1 MVPWVCLQCVIVVF
15 PDHIHLLFLFIFQM
29 KIKSSLI
36 QFLKKATQFK
46 NVLGPNKKKKS
57 VFRVTGLKFL
67 GRVGTHFFF
76 NYIFFHDRN
85 AFQNVF
91 FQKT

>member
-29 KIKSSLI
+29 KNQALFS
-36 QFLKKATQFK
+36 FLKKQHNLK
-46 NVLGPNKKKKS
+46 MSLGQIKKKIS

-76 NYIFFHDRN
+76 NYIFFLDRN
-85 AFQNVF
+85 AFQNAF